1 MCACACLL
9 VLVLL
14 RPDCAEHAMMCL
26 ARLVRA
32 IFGDGAVAKH
42 KLDFG
47 QSLVALG
54 VLITPKEYSFRCEL
68 APAKAAKCV
77 DTIVKALTS
86 CEMYPGT
93 ARKLS
98 GRLSWASQFM
108 FRRLGRAMLRPLFQ
122 RAHSSECMLDEPLR
136 VALGWWLEVLKK
148 GVAEE
153 YPWQLEAD
161 RPAHLYVDARG
172 VPPRFVALCTFTAA
186 LCGASCC
193 RCAAVLFID
202 GCVYYT
208 DGEPASI
215 IMEQFQQRSDNQ
227 ITTLEILAIAVGLS
241 SFAHM
246 LRGRRCVI
254 FSDNRGAEGSV
265 IKGASRA
272 WDQCLLI
279 HEVWT
284 LVSVFT
290 ESCAVLLM
298 CCCRLGC

>member
-1 MCACACLL
+1 
-9 VLVLL
+9 
-14 RPDCAEHAMMCL
+14 MMCL

-172 VPPRFVALCTFTAA
+172 VPPRFVACALSRLLFVVHRVAGVRPCYLLTAVCITRMANQRVLSWSSSNRGVITRSRLLKFWQSRLGCPVLHICYVAADVSYFLTTAA
-186 LCGASCC
+186 L
-193 RCAAVLFID
+193 RAALLKVL
-202 GCVYYT
+202 
-208 DGEPASI
+208 
-215 IMEQFQQRSDNQ
+215 
-227 ITTLEILAIAVGLS
+227 
-241 SFAHM
+241 
-246 LRGRRCVI
+246 
-254 FSDNRGAEGSV
+254 
-265 IKGASRA
+265 
-272 WDQCLLI
+272 
-279 HEVWT
+279 HE
-284 LVSVFT
+284 
-290 ESCAVLLM
+290 
-298 CCCRLGC
+298 LGTNVC